1 MSGGGWARFRGSIMG
16 ILQELTERLAEDTI
30 KAMDEFQD
38 EKLHDRIA
46 KVLLD
51 MSPTTQ
57 EAYMTAMRALLAER
71 KGRQY
76 LDQFIKARR
85 EGKAAPA
92 APRGM
97 DSGH

>member
-1 MSGGGWARFRGSIMG
+1 MG
-16 ILQELTERLAEDTI
+16 ILQDLTEALARDTV
-30 KAMDEFQD
+30 KAMDELGD
-38 EKLHDRIA
+38 DRLHERVS

-57 EAYMTAMRALLAER
+57 EAFMTAMRALLAER
-71 KGRQY
+71 KGRAFLEQT
-76 LDQFIKARR
+76 LKAAR

-92 APRGM
+92 APRGS